1 MFSCCGRLEIN
12 HFAVQV
18 DYEIIRH
25 DIDAKF
31 PVLNVFLLEKFALIF
46 SFSIYQRPID
56 TSHKD
61 LRMMLQHSI
70 AVSGSG
76 VLPIAIV
83 TVTTC
88 GKSYKASTII
98 NYDSRV
104 VIKGFFKSGTTL
116 E

>member
-1 MFSCCGRLEIN
+1 M
-12 HFAVQV
+12 
-18 DYEIIRH
+18 
-25 DIDAKF
+25 
-31 PVLNVFLLEKFALIF
+31 LNFQYLMCFYLKNLHSYSPSQF
-46 SFSIYQRPID
+46 YQRPID

-61 LRMMLQHSI
+61 LRVMLQHSI

-88 GKSYKASTII
+88 GQSYKASTII